1 MMNTRDFLNSVIA
14 LASDNAEM
22 LEKANAMLVA
32 LDNKN
37 GKRAEMEKAK
47 RAEVNAPLLVSLVDY
62 MTTHGDTI
70 ASDIAS
76 TLGVSVSKATA
87 LARSLV
93 AEGKATVRDV
103 KITGKGT
110 VKCYHL
116 SA

>member
-14 LASDNAEM
+14 LAGDNAEM
-22 LEKANAMLVA
+22 VEKANAMLVA

-37 GKRAEMEKAK
+37 GKRAETEKAK
-47 RAEVNAPLLVSLVDY
+47 RAEANAPLLANLVEY

-70 ASDIAS
+70 ASDIA
-76 TLGVSVSKATA
+76 TVLGVSTSKATA
-87 LARSLV
+87 LAKSLV

-110 VKCYHL
+110 VKSYHL
-116 SA
+116 A